1 MTISQDQ
8 GQDPQP
14 RKRLG
19 PADRA
24 RDDARLEAGPGSGNM
39 MKVFLKMHVAQC
51 YSWASLVA
59 FLH

>member
-24 RDDARLEAGPGSGNM
+24 RDDARLEAGPGSGNTGCFFFFGFSQGAV
-39 MKVFLKMHVAQC
+39 KQLF
-51 YSWASLVA
+51 
-59 FLH
+59 